1 MIHKYTLAGFLIVT
15 GSFNVLAA
23 DEFMTGAEL
32 TALIGQG
39 KTINLGGEGEG
50 YAGTL
55 EIKADGTASG
65 LAKTDAGKKIVIKG
79 TWKIEGD
86 KFCRKWKGLDGGKEI
101 CETWRTIGNNKVEVL
116 KVEKLGVNWW

>member
-1 MIHKYTLAGFLIVT
+1 MSHKYLLTGLFIVT

-32 TALIGQG
+32 TALVGQG

-50 YAGTL
+50 YSGTL

-65 LAKTDAGKKIVIKG
+65 SAKTDAGKKIVIKG
-79 TWKIEGD
+79 TWAIEEGQ
-86 KFCRKWKGLDGGKEI
+86 FCRKWKGLDGGKKV
-101 CETWRTIGNNKVEVL
+101 CETWKKIGDNKVEVL
-116 KVEKLGVNWW
+116 EIKKLGVNWW